1 MSTESF
7 RFDFINILNIFIE
20 LGNNYFNPFN
30 LLSNLL
36 ILSIEVGSE
45 DNSIYI
51 VYTSV
56 FVRGCMRRCL

>member
-1 MSTESF
+1 MSTESL
-7 RFDFINILNIFIE
+7 RFDFINILNIFVE

-45 DNSIYI
+45 DNSN
-51 VYTSV
+51 TL